1 MTTYVVNMDENM
13 AEKVACAVL
22 RQVKK
27 DTADGG
33 VMEACEVLLTY
44 LTPPLEGNGFK
55 DSGFTDEFGIH
66 ME

>member
-13 AEKVACAVL
+13 AEKVASAVL
-22 RQVKK
+22 RQIKK

-33 VMEACEVLLTY
+33 VMEACEILLTY
-44 LTPPLEGNGFK
+44 LTTPLEGNGFQ
-55 DSGFTDEFGIH
+55 DSGFTDDFGIH

>member
-1 MTTYVVNMDENM
+1 MATYVVNMDENM
-13 AEKVACAVL
+13 AEKVASAVL
-22 RQVKK
+22 RQIKK

-44 LTPPLEGNGFK
+44 LTPPREGNGFQ
-55 DSGFTDEFGIH
+55 DSGFTDDFGIS

>member
-1 MTTYVVNMDENM
+1 MATYVVNMDENM
-13 AEKVACAVL
+13 AEKVASAVL
-22 RQVKK
+22 RQIKK

-44 LTPPLEGNGFK
+44 LTPPLAGNGCQ
-55 DSGFTDEFGIH
+55 DSGFTDDFGIS